1 MPKVVPEYKELAKKR
16 IIDAAYSIFYKR
28 GYHNSTMDDIAGEVG
43 VSKASLY
50 SYFKSKEELLQA
62 ATNEYL
68 TNSFNQYFYSNES
81 LEPLEE
87 IYHDLMN
94 SIGLIQLNFEITAL
108 SSINENIRIINRDNY
123 LKKLDTLKFFVENQ
137 QNKGNIRQDISAGI
151 IAQLLNA
158 IYTDISMQLI
168 IGMDS
173 TRVHESWKNSLS
185 AVLEQNNKDKQK
197 TLNKYFSGP
206 LNQW

>member
-62 ATNEYL
+62 ATNKYL
-68 TNSFNQYFYSNES
+68 TTSFNQYFYANES

-87 IYHDLMN
+87 LYHDLIN

-108 SSINENIRIINRDNY
+108 SSINENIGMINRDNY
-123 LKKLDTLKFFVENQ
+123 LKKLDTLKFFVESQ
-137 QNKGNIRQDISAGI
+137 QSKGTIRQDISAGT

-173 TRVHESWKNSLS
+173 TRIHESWKNSLS
-185 AVLEQNNKDKQK
+185 AVLEHNNQDKQK
-197 TLNKYFSGP
+197 TLNKYFSGY
-206 LNQW
+206 

>member
-16 IIDAAYSIFYKR
+16 IIDAAYGIFYKK

-62 ATNEYL
+62 TTDEYL
-68 TNSFNQYFYSNES
+68 TTYFNQFFYSNES

-87 IYHDLMN
+87 LYNDLIK
-94 SIGLIQLNFEITAL
+94 SIGFIHLNFEITAL
-108 SSINENIRIINRDNY
+108 SSNNENIRIINRDNY

-137 QNKGNIRQDISAGI
+137 QGKGNIRQDISAGI

-168 IGMDS
+168 IGIDS

-185 AVLEQNNKDKQK
+185 AVLEQNNQDKQK
-197 TLNKYFSGP
+197 TLNKYFSSY
-206 LNQW
+206 

>member
-16 IIDAAYSIFYKR
+16 IIDAAYVIFYNK

-62 ATNEYL
+62 TTDEYL
-68 TNSFNQYFYSNES
+68 MTSFNQFFYSNES

-87 IYHDLMN
+87 LYNDLIK
-94 SIGLIQLNFEITAL
+94 SIRFIHLNFEITAL
-108 SSINENIRIINRDNY
+108 SSNNENIRIINKDNY

-137 QNKGNIRQDISAGI
+137 QSRGNIRQDISAGT
-151 IAQLLNA
+151 IAQILNA

-168 IGMDS
+168 IGIDS

-185 AVLEQNNKDKQK
+185 AVLEQNNQDKQK
-197 TLNKYFSGP
+197 TLNKYFSSY
-206 LNQW
+206 

>member
-1 MPKVVPEYKELAKKR
+1 MPKVVPEYKELAKRR
-16 IIDAAYSIFYKR
+16 IIDAAYGIFYKK

-50 SYFKSKEELLQA
+50 SYFKSKEEILQVV
-62 ATNEYL
+62 TDEYL
-68 TNSFNQYFYSNES
+68 MTSFNKYFYSNES

-87 IYHDLMN
+87 LFNDLTK
-94 SIGLIQLNFEITAL
+94 SIGSIHLNFEITAL
-108 SSINENIRIINRDNY
+108 SPKNENIRIINKDNY

-137 QNKGNIRQDISAGI
+137 QNKGNIRQDISAGT

-168 IGMDS
+168 IGIDS
-173 TRVHESWKNSLS
+173 TRIHESWKTSLS
-185 AVLEQNNKDKQK
+185 AVLEHNAENKQK
-197 TLNKYFSGP
+197 TLNKYFSS
-206 LNQW
+206 